1 MEDLLGLLDVDEVTF
16 KSLTKLNELHHF
28 DSIKN
33 MELLLLVEKKI
44 GRILEPD
51 EMSRLSN
58 REFLESLLD

>member
-1 MEDLLGLLDVDEVTF
+1 MKDLLGLLDVDEATF
-16 KSLTKLNELHHF
+16 KSLTKLNELQNF

-44 GRILEPD
+44 GRILETD

-58 REFLESLLD
+58 RDFLESLLD